1 MDNNTAVSI
10 AGQTEASLE
19 ASGDVDSVDSS
30 AIDVESHWDVLP
42 PGIKGLFLNC
52 AKMETKE
59 LACSGKNEGMAQVF
73 NFATHSCSL
82 FANASDTKEY
92 HWNFWQTIT
101 SSYILAAEFF
111 LQGREHAAI
120 FMIFYAA
127 MVEEC
132 LAQGTPLVND
142 WLWNRPST
150 TSEDEKNVYKRI
162 TFSVKDLF
170 SKFATL
176 YRAFVNTRTRI
187 AMASFLNDMLK
198 IRPNAPD
205 QEHHDVN
212 ILKRQEE
219 SIIMFKEK
227 LEGFLGDKKE
237 DAVVHSFDTHGA
249 EPKQMMRIYLV
260 GRSLDPKQEIEVYGG
275 TTLKWV
281 MHASLAMC
289 NGKFGILSGFERI
302 NPKTIQCPFLRII
315 NEIPEAGWFNGPAHY
330 LLTSGDKTLDE
341 LGIKDGDFFRLCFT
355 FHNRDDVAFVSG
367 KWYPLKS
374 LTLASNYDDDE
385 DKRKKKKSKHKAN
398 SRRRKSTRSNQSY
411 LPYHKTSIDSWR
423 EAHSKAMEPV
433 LHELRPQLKVI
444 RDKLTA
450 LSLQKSLP
458 GSGRLHN
465 IAKREKEN
473 VSIESTESVSKED
486 SYCGKEGKSFYP
498 VLVGEVTHLYKTSKL
513 SLRKSKPFQR
523 ITTLDLHGCSK
534 DEALEMLQKGLH
546 EWVDEAMKGEHPFV
560 IPVNIICGGGNQ
572 ILSEVVAQ
580 FIRDNPQVANRP
592 RGTV

>member
-1 MDNNTAVSI
+1 MDNSTAVSI
-10 AGQTEASLE
+10 AGRTEASLE

-30 AIDVESHWDVLP
+30 VIDVESHWDVLP

-52 AKMETKE
+52 DKMETKE

-219 SIIMFKEK
+219 SIIMFKEQ
-227 LEGFLGDKKE
+227 LEGFLGDEKE

-249 EPKQMMRIYLV
+249 EPRKLMKIFLV
-260 GRSLDPKQEIEVYGG
+260 GRSLDSKQEIEVYGG

-289 NGKFGILSGFERI
+289 NGKFAVLGGFERI
-302 NPKTIQCPFLRII
+302 NPKKIRCPFLRII
-315 NEIPEAGWFNGPAHY
+315 NGVKDFPPNLNGPAHY

-341 LGIKDGDFFRLCFT
+341 LGFKDDDIFRLCFT
-355 FHNRDDVAFVSG
+355 SHIRDDLVFVSG
-367 KWYPLKS
+367 KWYPRKS
-374 LTLASNYDDDE
+374 LASNYDDDE
-385 DKRKKKKSKHKAN
+385 DRRKKKKSKGKAN
-398 SRRRKSTRSNQSY
+398 SRRKKSTRSNQSY
-411 LPYHKTSIDSWR
+411 LPYHKTSVDSLR

-444 RDKLTA
+444 RDKLAA

-458 GSGRLHN
+458 RSGRLHN
-465 IAKREKEN
+465 IAKRENEN
-473 VSIESTESVSKED
+473 VSNASENASKED
-486 SYCGKEGKSFYP
+486 SYCGKAGKSVYP
-498 VLVGEVTHLYKTSKL
+498 VLVGEVTHLYKTLKL

-523 ITTLDLHGCSK
+523 VTTLDLHGCSMDK
-534 DEALEMLQKGLH
+534 ALEMLHKGLH
-546 EWVDEAMKGEHPFV
+546 EWVEEAMKGEHPFV